1 MDDNKFNP
9 DDLNV
14 YTLKKILEDL
24 PDDMMVIIPKV
35 DLDDANKIEG
45 FMYVRTVAT
54 LEHPNEEA
62 PALCLAASTG
72 GADMYTLIDMMRGD
86 TTVKKLY
93 Y

>member
-1 MDDNKFNP
+1 MDDNKFDP
-9 DDLNV
+9 DNLNV

-24 PDDMMVIIPKV
+24 PDDMMVIVPTV
-35 DLDDANKIEG
+35 DADDVNKIEG
-45 FMYVRTVAT
+45 FMHVRTVSA

-72 GADMYTLIDMMRGD
+72 GADMYALINMMRGD